1 MTGLVVFKNKVVVG
15 AVPSPCAVSA
25 ANGAALVRL
34 QLLLSHG
41 FHQQCGLVARQR
53 HGPSGGKHESHVPH
67 DTSCMEARN
76 PSNVIFLTRLTF
88 LHRRNRLPETISAMC
103 GSRRGDEYLF
113 ADLRTE
119 DCQADWQ

>member
-1 MTGLVVFKNKVVVG
+1 MTGLVVFKNKVVVE

-76 PSNVIFLTRLTF
+76 PSNVIFDAFDFFTPPQPPARDDF
-88 LHRRNRLPETISAMC
+88 SDVRVEAWR
-103 GSRRGDEYLF
+103 
-113 ADLRTE
+113 
-119 DCQADWQ
+119 